1 MSRRAIDPAEQALW
15 RDAMRDVARRR
26 AATKVAGERPEEDS
40 LSGPAGGSGL
50 GRGGAGSAIPPP
62 HLTSP
67 PPRAERDS
75 SAEKLHVPT
84 PGLDRRSALRLKRGQ
99 RAIEARLDLHGMT
112 QIEAH
117 RALAGFITRSHAAG
131 KRALLVITGKGLKEG
146 SGVLRAAVPRWLG
159 EPALRPRVLAVTPAM
174 PKDGGAGALYILLR
188 RAR

>member
-26 AATKVAGERPEEDS
+26 AATKVA
-40 LSGPAGGSGL
+40 PAEIVGTAKISVVPAE
-50 GRGGAGSAIPPP
+50 AGTQSK
-62 HLTSP
+62 
-67 PPRAERDS
+67 RRDV
-75 SAEKLHVPT
+75 ALDPGFRRDDDVKRDAGTEKLHAPT

-99 RAIEARLDLHGMT
+99 REIEARLDLHGMT

-117 RALAGFITRSHAAG
+117 RALAGFITRSHTAG

-159 EPALRPRVLAVTPAM
+159 EPAMRPRVLAVTPAM

-188 RAR
+188 RTR